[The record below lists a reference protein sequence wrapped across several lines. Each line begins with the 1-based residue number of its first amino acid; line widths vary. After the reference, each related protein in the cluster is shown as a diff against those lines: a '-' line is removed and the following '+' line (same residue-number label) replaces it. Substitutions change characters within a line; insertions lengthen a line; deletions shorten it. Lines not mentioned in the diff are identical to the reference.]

1 MGVFVGEGLLVVVWL
16 RLWNENIVGVVG
28 GVGCEAHFSVGE
40 TARAICITNR

>member
-1 MGVFVGEGLLVVVWL
+1 MFAGCSIIAFGES
-16 RLWNENIVGVVG
+16 IVGVVG